1 MLDLSPMYRVLMTA
15 ALCGLV
21 VTVAACPSRSSGT
34 PSPRN
39 VSARGGSIDRSK
51 PAEMVLQAMGG
62 GEVRLS
68 EFRGR
73 PLVLFFFTTWC
84 VVCQVQVARLQPVR
98 AALGND
104 RVAVLGVSLDLQRT
118 LVPHF
123 VRAAGFNFPVAF
135 GRTSMVRK
143 SSLGAI
149 RGVPRT
155 IILNAKGKLV
165 ADFKTPVSSKVLLDT
180 LKPLVKR

>member
-1 MLDLSPMYRVLMTA
+1 
-15 ALCGLV
+15 
-21 VTVAACPSRSSGT
+21 
-34 PSPRN
+34 
-39 VSARGGSIDRSK
+39 
-51 PAEMVLQAMGG
+51 MVLEAVGG

-98 AALGND
+98 AALGNE
-104 RVAVLGVSLDLQRT
+104 RVAVLGVSLDLQRR

-123 VRAAGFNFPVAF
+123 VRAAGFNFPVAY
-135 GRTSMVRK
+135 GRASMVRK
-143 SSLGAI
+143 SALGAI

-155 IILNAKGKLV
+155 IILNAKGRPV